1 MSELHIIP
9 PKLRLDIAL
18 LYLFVRIR
26 TFLSRHFSLTPS
38 PFIRDNLILN
48 DKDLKQTPL
57 LFLIPQNLWKYKMGG
72 SIRKNIFRRTYPLPS
87 PTNFMYGRI
96 EKVIMKV
103 VK

>member
-72 SIRKNIFRRTYPLPS
+72 GINPEKHFQKNISSSLSY
-87 PTNFMYGRI
+87 
-96 EKVIMKV
+96 
-103 VK
+103 

>member
-72 SIRKNIFRRTYPLPS
+72 YQSGKTFSEEHILFPLLLILY
-87 PTNFMYGRI
+87 MGG
-96 EKVIMKV
+96 
-103 VK
+103 